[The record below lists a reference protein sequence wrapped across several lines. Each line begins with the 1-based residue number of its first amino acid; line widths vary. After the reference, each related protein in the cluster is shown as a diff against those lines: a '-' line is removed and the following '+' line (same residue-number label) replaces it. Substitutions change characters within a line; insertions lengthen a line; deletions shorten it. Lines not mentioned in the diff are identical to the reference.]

1 MLSYTVPQVVFFL
14 MVAGVMGMVFMILA
28 RMLKA

>member
-1 MLSYTVPQVVFFL
+1 MLEFTYPQIIFFV
-14 MVAGVMGMVFMILA
+14 MVATVAVMVLTIVA

>member
-14 MVAGVMGMVFMILA
+14 MVAGVMAMIFTILA
-28 RMLKA
+28 RMLRT

>member
-1 MLSYTVPQVVFFL
+1 MLAFTYPQIIFFVLVAITAL
-14 MVAGVMGMVFMILA
+14 MVLTIVA

>member
-1 MLSYTVPQVVFFL
+1 MLDYTVPQLVFFF
-14 MVAGVMGMVFMILA
+14 MVAGVAVMVLTIVA